1 MNPHRTRNALLFIAP
16 ALLIT
21 LLFSL
26 IPIGS
31 VFYLSFTRYNII
43 TPPEYVGLENF
54 RDMLTDDAFWLA
66 LRHSLIYLIVTPIL
80 IVLSIILAIIV
91 NRPLRGISFFR
102 AIYYLPV
109 ISGTVAIGIAWQW
122 LFARQGGL
130 INGLLELLGVI
141 DNAIPWLIAPEYTL
155 PIAMLVTI
163 WSGTGYYMVV
173 FLAGLQGIPQ
183 DLYEAAAIDG
193 ASRLQ
198 QHLYVTVPG
207 LRPSIIFVFIISS
220 LSALKVFDEIYV
232 LTNGTGGVLD
242 SGITMVFYLWKQ
254 AFQLQ
259 NAGYASAVAVA
270 LLLLTMSFSVFNV
283 RYLESRWEA

>member
-1 MNPHRTRNALLFIAP
+1 MNTNSTRTAFFFLAP

-31 VFYLSFTRYNII
+31 VFYLSLTRYNII
-43 TPPEYVGLENF
+43 STPEYVGLDNF
-54 RDMLTDDAFWLA
+54 REMLADDTFWMAF
-66 LRHSLIYLIVTPIL
+66 RHSLIYLLVTPIL
-80 IVLSIILAIIV
+80 IVLSVILAIIV

-102 AIYYLPV
+102 GIYYLPV

-130 INGLLELLGVI
+130 INGALQALGLI
-141 DNAIPWLIAPEYTL
+141 DTAVPWLISPDYTL
-155 PIAMLVTI
+155 AIAMLVTV
-163 WSGTGYYMVV
+163 WTGVGYYMVV
-173 FLAGLQGIPQ
+173 FLAGLQAIPL

-198 QHLYVTVPG
+198 QHLNVTVPG

-220 LSALKVFDEIYV
+220 LSALKVFDEVYV

-270 LLLLTMSFSVFNV
+270 LLLLTMGFSIFNV
-283 RYLESRWEA
+283 RYLERRWEA